1 MLGACQLETSGNGK
15 LDGYWRLER
24 IDTLGG
30 GVNRMEG
37 QRIFWAFQSR
47 LLQTSD
53 LNGRVQACLLRFRKE
68 KDSLLLSDPYLYNR
82 ESGDEPITQL
92 ARLVP
97 FGLNSLDER
106 FKVERLGRKNGVGKQ
121 EIPIVFHEVLRRN
134 ARSGGHQDPTVTHV
148 VHEVGKSKM
157 RKSASDFLIFFA
169 RFRYQNA
176 E

>member
-1 MLGACQLETSGNGK
+1 MKKRYFFLCLLAAVLMLGACQLETSGNGK

-37 QRIFWAFQSR
+37 QRMFWAFQSR

-92 ARLVP
+92 ARLAP

-106 FKVERLGRKNGVGKQ
+106 FKVERLGGEKM
-121 EIPIVFHEVLRRN
+121 VLANKKYRLYL
-134 ARSGGHQDPTVTHV
+134 T
-148 VHEVGKSKM
+148 
-157 RKSASDFLIFFA
+157 
-169 RFRYQNA
+169 RF
-176 E
+176 

>member
-1 MLGACQLETSGNGK
+1 MKKRYFFLCLLAAVLMLGACQLETSGNGK
-15 LDGYWRLER
+15 FDGYWRLER

-47 LLQTSD
+47 

-92 ARLVP
+92 ARLAP

-106 FKVERLGRKNGVGKQ
+106 FKVERLGGEKM
-121 EIPIVFHEVLRRN
+121 VLANKKYRLYF
-134 ARSGGHQDPTVTHV
+134 T
-148 VHEVGKSKM
+148 
-157 RKSASDFLIFFA
+157 
-169 RFRYQNA
+169 RF
-176 E
+176 